1 MLAQFFANGERDLRD
16 DRLHNSR
23 SSNLMNLIRFHP
35 FCVPYPLPFYVRY
48 ERTAYTM
55 PSFEVGGVS
64 ITNMNITQTGVGSR
78 LFLRLRKF

>member
-55 PSFEVGGVS
+55 PSFEVRGGSRTKVV
-64 ITNMNITQTGVGSR
+64 NIQTGVPNR
-78 LFLRLRKF
+78 LFVRLRKH